1 MLFDFSIE
9 RRVYSILDPTLHE
22 CEKGAPPSL
31 QRAPLSNSN
40 LPLPLPMPANA
51 FFYKICAEKLVK
63 YHAWPL
69 PKKEITCVQS
79 QKGMKKMTDLINK
92 VKLRKMGEKGLP
104 CAPHQLSHLIDII
117 GGAVQQE
124 KAIKNFFT
132 EILLEFFPSSHPKG
146 I

>member
-1 MLFDFSIE
+1 M
-9 RRVYSILDPTLHE
+9 
-22 CEKGAPPSL
+22 
-31 QRAPLSNSN
+31 
-40 LPLPLPMPANA
+40 
-51 FFYKICAEKLVK
+51 LVK

-79 QKGMKKMTDLINK
+79 QKGMKKITDLINK

-132 EILLEFFPSSHPKG
+132 EILLGNFFTFFWATFLSFFVATFSSLRLN
-146 I
+146 